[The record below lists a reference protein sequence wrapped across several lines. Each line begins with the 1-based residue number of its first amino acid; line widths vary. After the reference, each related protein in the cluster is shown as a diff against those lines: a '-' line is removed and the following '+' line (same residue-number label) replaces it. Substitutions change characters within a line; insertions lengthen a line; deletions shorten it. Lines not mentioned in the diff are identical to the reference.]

1 MIAAFAKQAVWANS
15 AGVPD
20 SASVQEVIF
29 WQGRTIQMMYHII
42 GEAMR
47 RNNITDAHPKD
58 YLAFFCLGEVTPC
71 GDVIMSWQAA
81 ITLVSAAI
89 VPQGFTARS

>member
-1 MIAAFAKQAVWANS
+1 MSTEVDVAFAV
-15 AGVPD
+15 GVPD

-47 RNNITDAHPKD
+47 RNNVQDAHPKD
-58 YLAFFCLGEVTPC
+58 YLSFFCLGRLLDAHTRPC
-71 GDVIMSWQAA
+71 
-81 ITLVSAAI
+81 
-89 VPQGFTARS
+89 VPKLQ

>member
-1 MIAAFAKQAVWANS
+1 
-15 AGVPD
+15 
-20 SASVQEVIF
+20 
-29 WQGRTIQMMYHII
+29 MMYHII

-71 GDVIMSWQAA
+71 GDVIMSCKQPLRW
-81 ITLVSAAI
+81 
-89 VPQGFTARS
+89 